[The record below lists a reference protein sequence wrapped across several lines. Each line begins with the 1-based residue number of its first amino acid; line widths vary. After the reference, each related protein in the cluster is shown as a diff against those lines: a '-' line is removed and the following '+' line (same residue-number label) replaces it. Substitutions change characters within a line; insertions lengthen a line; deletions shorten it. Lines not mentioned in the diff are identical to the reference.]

1 VREPAFTIEWTG
13 IFVFT
18 PIRAFRWI
26 SLDCTCQLYSLS
38 YARGRGNVT
47 LHIVYHTKSFLG
59 LPGGALFSV
68 QKYEERAWFVDWCG
82 CRGRRL
88 ADTLHGAMECL
99 AAEVKHDGIDGTV
112 ETIGTLGQG
121 GQYPLLRF
129 TTDSMGVWNTLT
141 MVA

>member
-1 VREPAFTIEWTG
+1 MREPAFTIEWTG

-38 YARGRGNVT
+38 YARGRWNVT

-68 QKYEERAWFVDWCG
+68 QKYEQKAWFVDWWG
-82 CRGRRL
+82 RGSRKL
-88 ADTLHGAMECL
+88 AYTLHDAKDL
-99 AAEVKHDGIDGTV
+99 IAAEVTRDGTV
-112 ETIGTLGQG
+112 GTIGTGRSISTDTFYNGFHG
-121 GQYPLLRF
+121 GVEYAHHSRLL
-129 TTDSMGVWNTLT
+129 SV
-141 MVA
+141 